1 MRSDFFQIHPL
12 HTRFGIKST
21 GMSDTTPK
29 SEWVG
34 PAVLNPKLKLLL
46 TNYAGVV
53 NPADQHYGGRFD
65 PPLSAYKKHATFL
78 DACGHDTSELA
89 AAIGGVEAAVV
100 ALQEANARA
109 AQRFEQ
115 DPFPANAG
123 GSVDVSAFF
132 PMASEQM
139 EGFDYSISRGDSR
152 KHSV

>member
-1 MRSDFFQIHPL
+1 
-12 HTRFGIKST
+12 
-21 GMSDTTPK
+21 MSDTASK

-46 TNYAGVV
+46 TNYASVI
-53 NPADQHYGGRFD
+53 NPADRFD

-89 AAIGGVEAAVV
+89 AAIGGVEAAVG
-100 ALQEANARA
+100 ALREANARA

-115 DPFPANAG
+115 DPFPANAA

-132 PMASEQM
+132 PMASGPL
-139 EGFDYSISRGDSR
+139 EGFDYNSASHEESR
-152 KHSV
+152 KHSI

>member
-1 MRSDFFQIHPL
+1 
-12 HTRFGIKST
+12 
-21 GMSDTTPK
+21 MSDTASK

-46 TNYAGVV
+46 TNYASVI
-53 NPADQHYGGRFD
+53 NPADRFD

-89 AAIGGVEAAVV
+89 AAIGGVEAAVG
-100 ALQEANARA
+100 ALREANARA

-115 DPFPANAG
+115 DPFPANAT

-132 PMASEQM
+132 PMATGPL
-139 EGFDYSISRGDSR
+139 EGFEYSSPKASAHEESR
-152 KHSV
+152 KHSI

>member
-1 MRSDFFQIHPL
+1 
-12 HTRFGIKST
+12 
-21 GMSDTTPK
+21 MSDTAPK

-46 TNYAGVV
+46 TNYASVI
-53 NPADQHYGGRFD
+53 NPADRFD

-89 AAIGGVEAAVV
+89 AAIVGVEAAVG
-100 ALQEANARA
+100 ALREANARA

-115 DPFPANAG
+115 DPFPANAA

-132 PMASEQM
+132 PMATGPL
-139 EGFDYSISRGDSR
+139 EGFDYPASHEESR
-152 KHSV
+152 KHSI

>member
-1 MRSDFFQIHPL
+1 
-12 HTRFGIKST
+12 
-21 GMSDTTPK
+21 MSDTASK

-46 TNYAGVV
+46 TNYASVI
-53 NPADQHYGGRFD
+53 NPADRFD

-89 AAIGGVEAAVV
+89 AAIGGVEAAVG
-100 ALQEANARA
+100 ALREANARA

-115 DPFPANAG
+115 DPFPANAA

-132 PMASEQM
+132 PMASGPL
-139 EGFDYSISRGDSR
+139 EGFEYSSPKASAHEESR
-152 KHSV
+152 KHSI

>member
-1 MRSDFFQIHPL
+1 
-12 HTRFGIKST
+12 
-21 GMSDTTPK
+21 MSDTAPK

-46 TNYAGVV
+46 TNYASVI
-53 NPADQHYGGRFD
+53 NPADRFD

-89 AAIGGVEAAVV
+89 AAIGGVEAAVG
-100 ALQEANARA
+100 ALREANARA

-115 DPFPANAG
+115 DPFPANAT

-132 PMASEQM
+132 PMASGPL
-139 EGFDYSISRGDSR
+139 EGFDYNSASHEESR
-152 KHSV
+152 KHSI

>member
-1 MRSDFFQIHPL
+1 
-12 HTRFGIKST
+12 
-21 GMSDTTPK
+21 MSDSTPK

-152 KHSV
+152 KHSM

>member
-1 MRSDFFQIHPL
+1 
-12 HTRFGIKST
+12 
-21 GMSDTTPK
+21 MSDSTPK

-46 TNYAGVV
+46 TNYASVI
-53 NPADQHYGGRFD
+53 NPADRFD

-89 AAIGGVEAAVV
+89 AAIGGMEAAVG
-100 ALQEANARA
+100 ALREANARA

-115 DPFPANAG
+115 DPFPANAA

-132 PMASEQM
+132 PMATGPL
-139 EGFDYSISRGDSR
+139 EGFEYSSPKASAHEESR
-152 KHSV
+152 KHSI

>member
-1 MRSDFFQIHPL
+1 
-12 HTRFGIKST
+12 
-21 GMSDTTPK
+21 MSDTAPK

-46 TNYAGVV
+46 TNYASVI
-53 NPADQHYGGRFD
+53 NPADRFD

-89 AAIGGVEAAVV
+89 AAIGGVEAAVG
-100 ALQEANARA
+100 ALREANARA

-115 DPFPANAG
+115 DPFPANAA

-132 PMASEQM
+132 PMASGPL
-139 EGFDYSISRGDSR
+139 EGFDYNSASHEESR
-152 KHSV
+152 KHSI

>member
-1 MRSDFFQIHPL
+1 
-12 HTRFGIKST
+12 
-21 GMSDTTPK
+21 MSDTAPK

-46 TNYAGVV
+46 TNYASVI
-53 NPADQHYGGRFD
+53 NPADRFD

-89 AAIGGVEAAVV
+89 AAIGGVEAAVG
-100 ALQEANARA
+100 ALREANARA

-115 DPFPANAG
+115 DPFPANAA

-132 PMASEQM
+132 PMATGPL
-139 EGFDYSISRGDSR
+139 EGFDYPASHEESR
-152 KHSV
+152 KHSI

>member
-1 MRSDFFQIHPL
+1 
-12 HTRFGIKST
+12 
-21 GMSDTTPK
+21 MSDTASK

-46 TNYAGVV
+46 TNYASVI
-53 NPADQHYGGRFD
+53 NPADRFD

-115 DPFPANAG
+115 DPFPAKAA

-132 PMASEQM
+132 PMATGPL
-139 EGFDYSISRGDSR
+139 EGFEYSSPKASAHEESR
-152 KHSV
+152 KHSI

>member
-1 MRSDFFQIHPL
+1 
-12 HTRFGIKST
+12 
-21 GMSDTTPK
+21 MSDTAPK

-34 PAVLNPKLKLLL
+34 PAALNPKLKLLL

-53 NPADQHYGGRFD
+53 NPADQHYGGKFD
-65 PPLSAYKKHATFL
+65 PPLAAYRKHATFL

-115 DPFPANAG
+115 DPFPAIAA

-132 PMASEQM
+132 PMASGPL
-139 EGFDYSISRGDSR
+139 EGFDYSASQEESR
-152 KHSV
+152 KHSI

>member
-1 MRSDFFQIHPL
+1 
-12 HTRFGIKST
+12 
-21 GMSDTTPK
+21 MSDSTPK

-34 PAVLNPKLKLLL
+34 PAMLNPKLKLLL

-78 DACGHDTSELA
+78 DACGHDTSELV

-132 PMASEQM
+132 PMASGPL
-139 EGFDYSISRGDSR
+139 EGFDYPASHEESR
-152 KHSV
+152 KHSI